1 MSGTRIITGM
11 PKKTLSASSPP
22 TPQPS
27 TPMPL
32 IIGVWLSVPISVSG
46 MAHDYAVA
54 LRCGDDGRETLEI
67 ERVHDA
73 RAGRMHTKPEREPVA
88 HFMKR

>member
-1 MSGTRIITGM
+1 MTGI
-11 PKKTLSASSPP
+11 PKKTLSASIPP
-22 TPQPS
+22 TPHAS

-46 MAHDYAVA
+46 MIQPSRSATTVA
-54 LRCGDDGRETLEI
+54 RRSRFSVCMMPVPGGCTRKF
-67 ERVHDA
+67 ERLF
-73 RAGRMHTKPEREPVA
+73 VA

>member
-11 PKKTLSASSPP
+11 PKKTLSASRPP

-32 IIGVWLSVPISVSG
+32 IIGV
-46 MAHDYAVA
+46 
-54 LRCGDDGRETLEI
+54 
-67 ERVHDA
+67 
-73 RAGRMHTKPEREPVA
+73 
-88 HFMKR
+88 